1 MNYESFR
8 GKDMAEA
15 LSQVRAA
22 FGPNAIIGMTRV
34 ISNGRAGGLGHKFVE
49 VQAAPPSDDRFEDE
63 VRPAFASAA
72 ALREEQVGVKS
83 STLFAAKDMAKPK
96 TSAADILKA
105 MEGMRSPRHA
115 ADDRMPLASLDK
127 EIRQLRTMIEEL
139 SSSQK
144 PRDRVN
150 QMLSG
155 LGIEGDAARR
165 IADAI
170 DGPIPSNPKSARTLL
185 REVIGE
191 HMPIHSGILEKP
203 GKRIIACVGPTGAG
217 KTTTLAKLA
226 ARATFDLGRSSAVI
240 TLDSF
245 RVGAVEQMRRFSEI
259 MGLPFDVAHDVGGF
273 RAALKRQDADIIFV
287 DTPSRSTADRR
298 SLERLAECLA
308 ATHGRDVD
316 LLLVVPATMRARD
329 AERLLA
335 SFDSLNLTG
344 TVITKLDETDQIGGA
359 LHPVLTGRLP
369 LSYLSAGPRVPEDL
383 EDATPASALAA
394 LFATGASLC

>member
-15 LSQVRAA
+15 LAQVRAA

-49 VQAAPPSDDRFEDE
+49 VQAAPPGDE
-63 VRPAFASAA
+63 VISQEYRPAFASAA
-72 ALREEQVGVKS
+72 ALRDEQVGVKA
-83 STLFAAKDMAKPK
+83 STLFAAKDVAKPK

-105 MEGMRSPRHA
+105 MEGMRAPRLA
-115 ADDRMPLASLDK
+115 REDQVPLASLDQ
-127 EIRQLRTMIEEL
+127 ELRQLRTMIENL
-139 SSSQK
+139 TASQK
-144 PRDRVN
+144 PRDRVG
-150 QMLSG
+150 QMLAS

-165 IADAI
+165 LADAI
-170 DGPIPSNPKSARTLL
+170 DGPIPASPRGARTLL

-191 HMPIHSGILEKP
+191 HLALSTGILERP

-226 ARATFDLGRSSAVI
+226 ARATFELGRSAAVI

-259 MGLPFDVAHDVGGF
+259 MGLPFDVAHDLAGF
-273 RAALKRQDADIIFV
+273 RAALKRQDADLVFI

-298 SLERLAECLA
+298 SLERLAECLGA
-308 ATHGRDVD
+308 AHGREVD
-316 LLLVVPATMRARD
+316 LLLVVAATMRARD

-335 SFDSLNLTG
+335 SFDGLELTG
-344 TVITKLDETDQIGGA
+344 SVITKLDETDQIGGA

-383 EDATPASALAA
+383 EDASVEAVLAA
-394 LFATGASLC
+394 LFATGVFSC

>member
-34 ISNGRAGGLGHKFVE
+34 ITNGRAGGLGHKFVE
-49 VQAAPPSDDRFEDE
+49 VQAAPPSDDGYGEE
-63 VRPAFASAA
+63 VRPAFASVA
-72 ALREEQVGVKS
+72 ALRDEQVGVKT

-105 MEGMRSPRHA
+105 MEGMKAPRFA
-115 ADDRMPLASLDK
+115 KDDRQPLSALDQ
-127 EIRQLRTMIEEL
+127 EIRQLRTMIENL
-139 SSSQK
+139 SASQK

-150 QMLSG
+150 QMLAS
-155 LGIEGDAARR
+155 LGVEGEAARR
-165 IADAI
+165 IGDAI
-170 DGPIPSNPKSARTLL
+170 DGPIPANPKSARTLL
-185 REVIGE
+185 KEVIGE
-191 HMPIHSGILEKP
+191 HLPVHSGLLEKP

-226 ARATFDLGRSSAVI
+226 ARASFDLGRSSAVV

-259 MGLPFDVAHDVGGF
+259 MGLPFDVAHDVAGF

-298 SLERLAECLA
+298 SLERLAECLKA
-308 ATHGRDVD
+308 AHGREVD

-335 SFDSLNLTG
+335 SFDGLDLTG

-369 LSYLSAGPRVPEDL
+369 LSYLSNGPRVPEDL
-383 EDATPASALAA
+383 EDATPEGAIAA

>member
-8 GKDMAEA
+8 GKDMAAA
-15 LSQVRAA
+15 LAQVRAA

-34 ISNGRAGGLGHKFVE
+34 ITNGRAGGLGHRFVE
-49 VQAAPPSDDRFEDE
+49 VQAAPPSDDEFEE
-63 VRPAFASAA
+63 QARPAFASIA
-72 ALREEQVGVKS
+72 ALREEQVGVKT

-96 TSAADILKA
+96 TTAAEILKA
-105 MEGMRSPRHA
+105 MEGMKTPRHA
-115 ADDRMPLASLDK
+115 ADDRMPIGSLDS
-127 EIRQLRTMIEEL
+127 ELRQLRVMIENL
-139 SSSQK
+139 SSAQK

-150 QMLSG
+150 QMLAG
-155 LGIEGDAARR
+155 LGIEGESARI
-165 IADAI
+165 IADAV
-170 DGPIPSNPKSARTLL
+170 DGPIPANPKSARTLL
-185 REVIGE
+185 KEVIGE
-191 HMPIHSGILEKP
+191 HITIHAGILEKP

-226 ARATFDLGRSSAVI
+226 ARAAFDLGRSAAVV

-245 RVGAVEQMRRFSEI
+245 RVGAVEQMRRFAEI
-259 MGLPFDVAHDVGGF
+259 MGLPFDVAHDLQGF
-273 RAALKRQDADIIFV
+273 RSAIKRQEADIIFV

-298 SLERLAECLA
+298 SLERLAECLSA
-308 ATHGRDVD
+308 SHGREVD

-335 SFDSLNLTG
+335 SFDGLKLTG
-344 TVITKLDETDQIGGA
+344 TVVTKLDETDQIGGA

-383 EDATPASALAA
+383 EDATTATAIAA

>member
-15 LSQVRAA
+15 LAQVRAA

-34 ISNGRAGGLGHKFVE
+34 ITNGRAGGLGHKFVE
-49 VQAAPPSDDRFEDE
+49 VQAAPPSEE
-63 VRPAFASAA
+63 ALSEPMRPAFASVA
-72 ALREEQVGVKS
+72 ALREEQVGVKTA
-83 STLFAAKDMAKPK
+83 TLFGAKDMAKPK

-105 MEGMRSPRHA
+105 MEGMKAPRHA
-115 ADDRMPLASLDK
+115 TDDRQPLAGLDA
-127 EIRQLRTMIEEL
+127 EIRQLRAMIENL
-139 SSSQK
+139 TASQK

-150 QMLSG
+150 QMLAS
-155 LGIEGDAARR
+155 LGVEGEAARR
-165 IADAI
+165 LADAV
-170 DGPIPSNPKSARTLL
+170 DGPIPANPKSARQLL
-185 REVIGE
+185 KEIVGD
-191 HMPIHSGILEKP
+191 HVAIHAGLLEKP

-226 ARATFDLGRSSAVI
+226 ARATFDLGRSAAVV

-259 MGLPFDVAHDVGGF
+259 MGLPFDVAHDQAGF
-273 RAALKRQDADIIFV
+273 RAAMKRQEADIVFV

-298 SLERLAECLA
+298 SLERLAECLKA
-308 ATHGRDVD
+308 AHGREVD

-335 SFDSLNLTG
+335 SFDGLDLTG

-369 LSYLSAGPRVPEDL
+369 LSYMSSGPRVPEDL
-383 EDATPASALAA
+383 EDATAEGAIAA